1 MSKLCF
7 SRLLEQPLVE
17 MVQASVHTASTQTY
31 TDMRDGSNQV
41 SACQTNFQSKLL
53 SVCLSVCL
61 LTEEREPQ
69 LAQQVSL
76 TRILR
81 LSKARP

>member
-17 MVQASVHTASTQTY
+17 MVQASVYTASTQTY

-41 SACQTNFQSKLL
+41 SACQTNFL
-53 SVCLSVCL
+53 STLLSVCL

-76 TRILR
+76 TRILH
-81 LSKARP
+81 LLKARP